1 MKHQLDSK
9 EVAAPSPKLGTA
21 DGLLLHSYILSV
33 RVAAATRSVVAT
45 RSAVTT
51 RVWCITTIARW
62 LVSTVTL
69 VLGRLLLRSLQVNG
83 TLVRLFSLEQG
94 SLTSTAC
101 HKFELS
107 FINKVLKV
115 HTRVELDV
123 HRLDVLLAKLLQRLR
138 TLTVDGDAKDTKL
151 TEFNLVAVEQLLYNA
166 VAHVRQDGF
175 HHTSAVASVV

>member
-1 MKHQLDSK
+1 MCLKVKHKFEGVTTPCIMQDAVIGRILLQAITAT
-9 EVAAPSPKLGTA
+9 VGARVGTA
-21 DGLLLHSYILSV
+21 ST
-33 RVAAATRSVVAT
+33 A
-45 RSAVTT
+45 
-51 RVWCITTIARW
+51 RVWCITTITRW
-62 LVSTVTL
+62 LVVIL
-69 VLGRLLLRSLQVNG
+69 VVLGRLLLRSLQVNG

-101 HKFELS
+101 HEFELS

-123 HRLDVLLAKLLQRLR
+123 HRLDVFLAKLLQRLR

>member
-1 MKHQLDSK
+1 MCLKVKHKFERMTTPCIMQD
-9 EVAAPSPKLGTA
+9 
-21 DGLLLHSYILSV
+21 
-33 RVAAATRSVVAT
+33 
-45 RSAVTT
+45 AVTGRILLQAIT
-51 RVWCITTIARW
+51 ATVGARVGTTSTARVWCITTITRW
-62 LVSTVTL
+62 FVVILV

-101 HKFELS
+101 HEFELS

-115 HTRVELDV
+115 HTRVKLDV